1 MEKDSGRIC
10 QWGRY
15 LSGKKRRWTR
25 AEKNA
30 VKRAR
35 VEELLSIARVWKKE
49 REEEIEKERSTT
61 PTRGGVGKWV
71 EELPWELWEL
81 IFENLNAADRLS
93 CVTSAKVMIGRY
105 TNVSSLTELREEAHD
120 EMRAVRDALYGRRIK
135 AAVDYYLLYNIHL
148 RQPGV
153 SYKYVAKRFKVERPE
168 LKEEIGFRLDPCFDS
183 ASTSED

>member
-1 MEKDSGRIC
+1 MTMEKNSGVC

-35 VEELLSIARVWKKE
+35 VEELLSIARTWKRQ

-81 IFENLNAADRLS
+81 ILDNLSAVDRLN
-93 CVTSAKVMIGRY
+93 CVTATNLMIGRY
-105 TNVSSLTELREEAHD
+105 EGVSDLAELREEARD
-120 EMRAVRDALYGRRIK
+120 EL
-135 AAVDYYLLYNIHL
+135 
-148 RQPGV
+148 
-153 SYKYVAKRFKVERPE
+153 
-168 LKEEIGFRLDPCFDS
+168 
-183 ASTSED
+183 

>member
-1 MEKDSGRIC
+1 MTMEKNSGVY

-35 VEELLSIARVWKKE
+35 VEELLSIARTWKRQ

-71 EELPWELWEL
+71 EELP
-81 IFENLNAADRLS
+81 
-93 CVTSAKVMIGRY
+93 
-105 TNVSSLTELREEAHD
+105 
-120 EMRAVRDALYGRRIK
+120 
-135 AAVDYYLLYNIHL
+135 
-148 RQPGV
+148 
-153 SYKYVAKRFKVERPE
+153 
-168 LKEEIGFRLDPCFDS
+168 
-183 ASTSED
+183 